1 MTLRLFLKL
10 LHYHCSIA
18 FVVAGLISTVCW
30 GINGEFPDGTPLKL
44 TFVIL
49 VLLWLRLYSPHFKPH
64 EQHYVRMFSPVKLV
78 FLFVMAQIVKPE
90 NIQGYM
96 LTLALYSLLTTHDIV
111 RGRVF
116 N

>member
-10 LHYHCSIA
+10 LHYHVSIA

-30 GINGEFPDGTPLKL
+30 AVGGEFPENTPLKL
-44 TFVIL
+44 GFVFL
-49 VLLWLRLYSPHFKPH
+49 VLMWLKFHSPHFSPH
-64 EQHYVRMFSPVKLV
+64 EQHYVRLFSPVKLV
-78 FLFVMAQIVKPE
+78 FLFVMIQIVKPE
-90 NIQGYM
+90 NIQGYT
-96 LTLALYSLLTTHDIV
+96 LTLALYSLLTTYDIV

>member
-1 MTLRLFLKL
+1 MTARLFIKL
-10 LHYHCSIA
+10 LHYHVSIA
-18 FVVAGLISTVCW
+18 FVVAGLISTACW
-30 GINGEFPDGTPLKL
+30 GVNGEFPDGTPLKL

-49 VLLWLRLYSPHFKPH
+49 VLLWLRFYSPHFKLH
-64 EQHYVRMFSPVKLV
+64 EQHYVRLFSPVKLV
-78 FLFVMAQIVKPE
+78 FLFVMTEIVKPE

-96 LTLALYSLLTTHDIV
+96 LTLALYSLLTTYDIV